1 MVYETKGKNDGLEDW
16 SIYIRD
22 EDAIHTSNFSV
33 SILLEAIN
41 FIISLLRISF
51 IKKKTA
57 CLRFSWL
64 HHVTKN
70 SRLCQF
76 LNYIMTM
83 TSHMTHNNSN
93 NT

>member
-51 IKKKTA
+51 IKKKKRPA
-57 CLRFSWL
+57 C
-64 HHVTKN
+64 V
-70 SRLCQF
+70 F
-76 LNYIMTM
+76 LGYTM
-83 TSHMTHNNSN
+83 LKKIVDYVSF
-93 NT
+93 

>member
-41 FIISLLRISF
+41 FIFHYCEFLSL
-51 IKKKTA
+51 KKKRPA
-57 CLRFSWL
+57 C
-64 HHVTKN
+64 V
-70 SRLCQF
+70 F
-76 LNYIMTM
+76 LGYTM
-83 TSHMTHNNSN
+83 LQKIVDYVSF
-93 NT
+93 